1 MVAVR
6 VVNLLEQVDQIE
18 PNCAGQAGCNLQM
31 CQQEHIICLV
41 IYVWYLTVN
50 YCIMSLQAGYY
61 MPKVD
66 VIRRDYEIMYPAL
79 EDLQFAGINI
89 MLECG
94 GYNTY
99 RLEKR
104 DPFDRLIGNYIIA
117 LLN

>member
-1 MVAVR
+1 
-6 VVNLLEQVDQIE
+6 
-18 PNCAGQAGCNLQM
+18 
-31 CQQEHIICLV
+31 
-41 IYVWYLTVN
+41 
-50 YCIMSLQAGYY
+50 MSLQAGYY

-117 LLN
+117 LLNETFGKELSSVFVYLSECNRAPEGYLG